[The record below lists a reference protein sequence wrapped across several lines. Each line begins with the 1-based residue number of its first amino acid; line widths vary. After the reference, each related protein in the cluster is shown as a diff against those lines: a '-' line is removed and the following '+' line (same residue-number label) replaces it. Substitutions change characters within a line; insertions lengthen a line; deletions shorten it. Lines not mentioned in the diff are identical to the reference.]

1 MTKVNKD
8 AEMKKCIHNAVEYSK
23 RNFNKDVADFFK
35 RHNELTTYQINVLKL
50 KLNKIASF
58 DNSTKEEK
66 FDSFIKYCDMLLSHY
81 DAKNDINGKRY
92 TYSKFKYLVFYYN
105 CFVTESIVKQV
116 CDIPVNNKTKEYRA
130 DKSLFLKILNIIHPI
145 SYELKVYIM
154 NMPMKLY
161 TNFIINSIHNSDSPL
176 YLEYLKEI
184 NESYSNFSTRQ
195 LTLLNQAITENID
208 LIKISKKSKIDLEEV
223 LNLIIASKKT
233 PKEFV
238 DNQVIGDI
246 ITTNKNLSS
255 FMKKNRKIIEEIIG
269 NDIKHSP
276 LLQETKQALAHV
288 NSQNE
293 MITMKM
299 KSKKTI
305 YQVLQL
311 NENRI
316 KIKTSNI
323 FIIDFQQNNISLDF
337 PEEYTIV
344 IYRDKFY
351 YTREISRSNEKRRL
365 YPLSMKKLSQ
375 HKEIQHIFKE
385 YLKFLSKEK
394 NNLFLNDIVNINWNQ
409 WIIPVAFD
417 DLIMYHNW
425 NEFFCSRYKNAGM
438 IKMNFNKHNP
448 MWSYLIIK
456 AFNYVDEKSKG
467 ILQQSKEADFE
478 FNRIRFNTV
487 NNKFTKEAVLLFL
500 TSYYALKLNIKDKNS
515 KLIIK
520 DYLNM
525 CMAVKKKIN
534 LSYKSFKR
542 LQKEHDVLMRRSYI
556 DSYMRRTSNIQ
567 IPKNTKFKKLRKILP
582 EDEFEWIKS
591 KKRLIQETL
600 IQDHCVWSYADLIN
614 SDKCA
619 IYSFIYKDDN
629 KRYTVEFSENKG
641 KFYIVQV
648 QGHSNKSHT
657 EEQQKYI
664 QDILYNHQN

>member
-1 MTKVNKD
+1 MTRINK
-8 AEMKKCIHNAVEYSK
+8 EPEIKKCIHNAVEYSK
-23 RNFNKDVADFFK
+23 RNFNKNVADFFK
-35 RHNELTTYQINVLKL
+35 RHNELTTYQINVLKI
-50 KLNKIASF
+50 KLNKIVSF

-66 FDSFIKYCDMLLSHY
+66 LDSFIKYCDMLLSHY

-92 TYSKFKYLVFYYN
+92 TSSKFKYLIFYYN
-105 CFVTESIVKQV
+105 CFDTESIVKQV
-116 CDIPVNNKTKEYRA
+116 CDIPVNNKTKENRE
-130 DKSLFLKILNIIHPI
+130 DKSLFLKILNILYPI

-154 NMPMKLY
+154 NMPM
-161 TNFIINSIHNSDSPL
+161 TPHIDFIINSIHNSDNPL
-176 YLEYLKEI
+176 YLKYLKEI
-184 NESYSNFSTRQ
+184 NESYSLFSTQQ

-208 LIKISKKSKIDLEEV
+208 LIKVSKKSKIDLEEV
-223 LNLIIASKKT
+223 LNLIIDSKKT

-238 DNQVIGDI
+238 DNQVIDDTI
-246 ITTNKNLSS
+246 ITNKNLSL
-255 FMKKNRKIIEEIIG
+255 FMQSNKKIIEEFIG
-269 NDIKHSP
+269 NDVKHSS
-276 LLQETKQALAHV
+276 LLQETKQTLAYA
-288 NSQNE
+288 NAQNE
-293 MITMKM
+293 MLTMKM

-311 NENRI
+311 NENRM

-323 FIIDFQQNNISLDF
+323 FAIDFQRNNIYLDF
-337 PEEYTIV
+337 PEEYTVV
-344 IYRDKFY
+344 IYHDKFY
-351 YTREISRSNEKRRL
+351 YTHKTSRSNEKRRL

-375 HKEIQHIFKE
+375 HIEIHHIFKE

-394 NNLFLNDIVNINWNQ
+394 NNLFLNDIVNTNWDQ
-409 WIIPVAFD
+409 WIIPVGFD

-425 NEFFCSRYKNAGM
+425 NEFFYSRYKTAGM

-467 ILQQSKEADFE
+467 ILQQSKEADFG
-478 FNRIRFNTV
+478 FNRIRFNTA
-487 NNKFTKEAVLLFL
+487 NKKFTKEAVLLFL

-542 LQKEHDVLMRRSYI
+542 LQKEHDILMR
-556 DSYMRRTSNIQ
+556 DFYMRHTSNIQ

-629 KRYTVEFSENKG
+629 KRYTIEFRENKS

-648 QGHSNKSHT
+648 QGHSNKLHT
-657 EEQQKYI
+657 EEQRKYI
-664 QDILYNHQN
+664 QNILYKHQN